1 MEHTEETT
9 RSITA
14 EELISVITCMG
25 AEASTPVLVYEKN
38 TKSLYEIK
46 GIDMVLGAIVI
57 NI

>member
-25 AEASTPVLVYEKN
+25 TEAPVMVYEKN
-38 TKSLYEIK
+38 TKSLYDIK